1 MKKILIILSIVFC
14 PCLSYIGMACTNLIV
29 GKGASVDGSV
39 ILSYSSDDYGAFG
52 HLFFY
57 PRAKHAKGQMRQLYH
72 YETLNYLGEIP
83 EAEETYQVVGL
94 CNEYQLTIFETTFGG
109 REELWDGPG
118 LFDYGSLMTVTLQR
132 CKTARQ
138 AVEMIGSLANE
149 YGYVSEGE
157 SFSVADK
164 NEVWIME
171 MIGKGKDTKGAVW
184 VARRIPDDMICA
196 HANHSR
202 IRRFPLKDKDNCLY
216 SHDVISFA
224 RQKGYFSGKDEDFS
238 FSEAYAPAD
247 FGAKRFC
254 EARVWSFFNK
264 WGKEDMQKYL
274 PYAMGVDKDGDAHE
288 MPLWIQPK
296 TKLSVQDVKNM
307 MRDHYE
313 DTPMDIRSGLGA
325 GAWEMPYRPTP
336 LTFEVDSVKYFNER
350 PISTQQASNIYVS
363 QLRSWL
369 PDYIGSCLW
378 YGNDEANMVA
388 LTPIYPGSMKR
399 IPYCYSD
406 KSADAFTFSFKNAFW
421 VCNWVSNMVYL
432 RYSLLFPELKN
443 VRDRLEA
450 DYNSMQAEIE
460 EVAKGRGH
468 VEGAK
473 YLSDYSTR
481 MAQGMISEWNDL
493 AKLIIVKYNDMA
505 VKQQDSN
512 GKYLHTPGNAP
523 RPVIR
528 PGYPEA
534 YRRKIVQESGDKYK
548 MPQ

>member
-14 PCLSYIGMACTNLIV
+14 PCLSYIGIACTNLIV

-83 EAEETYQVVGL
+83 EAEETHQVVGL

-138 AVEMIGSLANE
+138 AVEMMGSLANE

-238 FSEAYAPAD
+238 FSDAYAPAD

-534 YRRKIVQESGDKYK
+534 YRRKIVQESDDKYK